1 MDAKQKLLFGFI
13 FFVLSSAVLVADFE
27 LAHWKYFKS
36 VQLPGVSSK
45 QIVSVTLDNELIS
58 HTASLEREVR
68 LVEGQ
73 ASEVAFNLVAD
84 SDEILEDN
92 KVNVAVLNKAVLGG
106 KYQQFICDLGAPGRV
121 TNRLVLET
129 SSHNFVRRADIEGS
143 EDGRKWLSLARGLH
157 IFDWSEGRRLR
168 LEFPDSTYRF
178 LKVLLWLDGGAP
190 LDIQGA
196 AVSRHEKI
204 SGELEPVPVALHS
217 RQLQTPQRFS
227 EWLFDFGHDRPLV
240 NRCIFDVTNQN
251 FRRRVDL
258 AVSDDITQWQ
268 PGPTLEIFRTTS
280 GGFKDEFTT
289 VETNALNHRY
299 LRIRIMYGDDRP
311 LDVTSI
317 SFRRFVRRVV
327 FEFNPTQSYRLFY
340 GNPSAQ
346 LPSYDLAALEP
357 GSGTT
362 SLPKGSLA
370 RQEINPSYLE
380 PRDRLPWSERHP
392 RLLWTVLLI
401 VVLLL
406 AALLIRSVKLMGRKP

>member
-1 MDAKQKLLFGFI
+1 MTAKTGLVVGIILL
-13 FFVLSSAVLVADFE
+13 VLSSALLVADFE

-45 QIVSVTLDNELIS
+45 RIFSVPLDNELIS
-58 HTASLEREVR
+58 HTAYLEREVR
-68 LVEGQ
+68 LIEGQ

-84 SDEILEDN
+84 SDEILEEN
-92 KVNVAVLNKAVLGG
+92 QVNVAVLNKAVLGG
-106 KYQQFICDLGAPGRV
+106 KYQQFICDLGAPGRI

-129 SSHNFVRRADIEGS
+129 SSHNFVRRADVEGS

-178 LKVLLWLDGGAP
+178 LKVLLWLGGGAP
-190 LDIQGA
+190 LDILGA
-196 AVSRHEKI
+196 AVSRHEKK
-204 SGELEPVPVALHS
+204 SGEVEPVPVALHS
-217 RQLQTPQRFS
+217 RQFQTPQKFS

-268 PGPTLEIFRTTS
+268 PGPALEIFRTTS
-280 GGFKDEFTT
+280 GDFKDEFTT
-289 VETNALNHRY
+289 LETSALNHRF
-299 LRIRIMYGDDRP
+299 LRIRVMNGDDRP
-311 LDVTSI
+311 LDVTAI

-327 FEFNPTQSYRLFY
+327 FEFDPGRSYRLFY
-340 GNPSAQ
+340 GNLSAQ
-346 LPSYDLAALEP
+346 RPSYDLTALEP
-357 GSGTT
+357 GSGTA

-370 RQEINPSYLE
+370 RQEINPAYLE

-392 RLLWTVLLI
+392 RLLWAVLLV

-406 AALLIRSVKLMGRKP
+406 ATLLIKSVKLMGRKP